1 MGLSLVAGPTQEP
14 VTLAE
19 AKAHLRVAIADD
31 DGLIAGYILAARSY
45 VEGQIHRPIVSRM
58 FDFTADYGWPSKN
71 CQSWIDLPMPPLQSV
86 RSVSYVDSN
95 GATQVLASNQYR
107 VITNGPRGAVIPVY
121 GVSWPSV
128 RPQTG
133 AVTVRFIAG
142 YTDFVD
148 TISSPNYSVTG
159 PGVPDELRMAIMLH
173 VEMLYD
179 RDPQSRQLLES
190 ARDSLM
196 SPFSVTSF

>member
-19 AKAHLRVAIADD
+19 AKAHMRVAIADD

-45 VEGQIHRPIVSRM
+45 VEGQIHRPIVSRLYE
-58 FDFTADYGWPSKN
+58 FTVDYGWPSKN
-71 CQSWIDLPMPPLQSV
+71 CQSWIELPMPPLRAV
-86 RSVSYVDSN
+86 RSVTYVDSN
-95 GATQVLASNQYR
+95 GATQTLASNQYR
-107 VITNGPRGAVIPVY
+107 AMTNGPRGVIVPEY

-128 RPQTG
+128 RPQTS
-133 AVTVRFIAG
+133 AITVRFIGG

-148 TISSPNYSVTG
+148 TSTSPNYSASG
-159 PGVPDELRMAIMLH
+159 PGVPDELRTAIMLH
-173 VEMLYD
+173 VELLHD

-190 ARDSLM
+190 ARDALI